1 MDSFLALKFLS
12 HLLLPPA
19 ATLVGVLIGAAALVC
34 GWRRIGM
41 TIIALAF
48 VEMIV
53 LSLPPVADA
62 LMAPLE
68 RDARLAAAEAP
79 PCCYAAILVLGGG
92 VYPEMPPDMPAPHLT
107 DGVDRVWQAARLFHA
122 GVAPLVIASGG
133 RMRVE
138 GSRQSEAEAMRQ
150 ILIDLGVPAGNIV
163 LEDASENTIENIVF
177 VRRLVGDKTIAL
189 VTSAYHMP
197 RALRLART
205 HGLKAAAF
213 PTDWHVDWRRRTPWQ
228 NWLPTLA
235 AASDSEI
242 ALREHAAALLDW
254 RESPRA
260 AAF

>member
-19 ATLVGVLIGAAALVC
+19 ATLAGVTIGVAALVF
-34 GWRRIGM
+34 GWRRSGTAIV
-41 TIIALAF
+41 ALAF

-68 RDARLAAAEAP
+68 RNARIAAAEAR

-92 VYPEMPPDMPAPHLT
+92 VYPAMPPEVPAPHLT

-122 GVAPLVIASGG
+122 GVASRIIASGG

-150 ILIDLGVPAGNIV
+150 ILIDLGVPSGAIV
-163 LEDASENTIENIVF
+163 LEDASENTIENIAF
-177 VRRLVGDKTIAL
+177 VRRLVGDETVAL

-228 NWLPTLA
+228 SWLPTLGA
-235 AASDSEI
+235 ARASEV
-242 ALREHAAALLDW
+242 AFLEHAAALLDW
-254 RESPRA
+254 RKGPA
-260 AAF
+260 AAIN